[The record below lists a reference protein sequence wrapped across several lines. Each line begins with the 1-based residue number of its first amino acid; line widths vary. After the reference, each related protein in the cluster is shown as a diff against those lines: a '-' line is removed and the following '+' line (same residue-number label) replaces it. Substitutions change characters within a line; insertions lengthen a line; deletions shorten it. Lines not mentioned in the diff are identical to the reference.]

1 MSRGRLPS
9 SSSSGVSAPGATPA
23 GCARSSSP
31 VRPAV
36 RACPAAGPSGP
47 AAAALPV
54 PGTSEIA
61 GATLRALAMPSSLLR
76 LPPAAPRLDVVTE
89 ALDWAGSGDTLVL
102 VPARRD
108 AEVLAR
114 RLTALDRRV
123 ALQPEAWA
131 EAAAGGCTVVGARA
145 SAFAP
150 VGRLGLVVVLDAHS
164 EAYVEERAPTWDAT
178 VLAAERARRAGVPC
192 LQVSPCPT
200 LVGLATSTLVTV
212 APETER
218 DGWAAL
224 EVIDRRGDD
233 PRSGLFSS
241 RFAAIVRESRS
252 VRPEVPVVC
261 VLNRTGRAR
270 LLACGGVSRDR
281 ALRALRGGAR
291 RGGRRPRARLPGL
304 WDKAAVRVRGLRV
317 DAPEAPAARHRP
329 RRRGARRARRRAGRR
344 GSSTAGPRDDGGAAG
359 VLLGTEAV
367 LHRVRVASVVV
378 FLDFDQELAA
388 PRHRAWEEAFG
399 LLAVAGRLVG
409 GRGGGGGF
417 HRTRGRVIV
426 QTRIPDH
433 VVLRSADAGDPGL
446 LAAAEATRRASLGL
460 PPDRALALIA
470 GASAAATAR
479 RLACRS
485 GRPRDRRARSRPV
498 HGPGGGLAPPRRR
511 TRPGRPAG
519 RRGAGRGGPGP
530 PVTRDGLQR
539 FRARGVLEA
548 VQGATADSEDELCR
562 RLAGDLDAGFA
573 ELVATYGSLVCTV
586 AARATFGNEE
596 TEDLAAEA
604 FLRAYRAL
612 RGYDAARIRELRLR
626 PWLVTIAVNVARNAR
641 RAASRHRGRTVSPSP
656 ANRWR
661 GGGTSP
667 SSPRRP
673 TPRASSRSGSPPCR
687 PSSASPWS
695 SVTSPTCRCRRS
707 PPSWRAPRE
716 RRDRTSPGASP
727 PCAPRTAR
735 TAPAKRDP
743 RAAAGDR
750 SRTDEPVARRADR
763 GPAGAARRPSAP
775 GLCRP
780 RRRPRLDRR
789 RPDRPPPRRLDG
801 VGNLRRRVRLAPRR
815 RRLRRPGPR
824 AVRTAGPAGR
834 PPLAG
839 PGGRRPHGERPAP
852 RFRPHGP
859 DAFRSRRARGDACD
873 PRRRDPPVRVGGRGD
888 RPAPRRPRRRVGAR
902 AQPRARPHPL
912 PPGHPVGRLD
922 RQLRGWSGDERG
934 AFDGP
939 KGSISTRS
947 PSSPR
952 RASTTWDRRRR
963 RSSACRA
970 AGTPA
975 RSRPATASASATL
988 REAGSAGYRP
998 CADCR
1003 PGLRRSA

>member
-1 MSRGRLPS
+1 MTTGAVSATRRIVAVLPDVTGVDRSFAYAVPAALAPAVEIGSIVRVPLHGRKVRGWVVGSADEPDGYELREIIGVVSRGPSAELVELGRFGAWRYAGRLRPFLLAGS
-9 SSSSGVSAPGATPA
+9 PRRIVRVLPPAPPA
-23 GCARSSSP
+23 R
-31 VRPAV
+31 
-36 RACPAAGPSGP
+36 

-54 PGTSEIA
+54 PGSSEIA

-102 VPARRD
+102 VPTRRD

-218 DGWAAL
+218 DGWATL

-270 LLACGGVSRDR
+270 LLACGACRAIVRCERCEAALVEAGADR
-281 ALRALRGGAR
+281 ELACPVCGT
-291 RGGRRPRARLPGL
+291 RRPFVCAACGSTRLKRLRLGTARAAEEL
-304 WDKAAVRVRGLRV
+304 AALVGEPV
-317 DAPEAPAARHRP
+317 DEV
-329 RRRGARRARRRAGRR
+329 
-344 GSSTAGPRDDGGAAG
+344 SSTAGPRDDGGAAG

-479 RLACRS
+479 L
-485 GRPRDRRARSRPV
+485 
-498 HGPGGGLAPPRRR
+498 L
-511 TRPGRPAG
+511 
-519 RRGAGRGGPGP
+519 GAGRAGLEIAELGP
-530 PVTRDGLQR
+530 DR
-539 FRARGVLEA
+539 FMVRA
-548 VQGATADSEDELCR
+548 ADSR
-562 RLAGDLDAGFA
+562 RLADELARVGLPA
-573 ELVATYGSLVCTV
+573 EGVRVEV
-586 AARATFGNEE
+586 
-596 TEDLAAEA
+596 
-604 FLRAYRAL
+604 
-612 RGYDAARIRELRLR
+612 
-626 PWLVTIAVNVARNAR
+626 
-641 RAASRHRGRTVSPSP
+641 
-656 ANRWR
+656 
-661 GGGTSP
+661 
-667 SSPRRP
+667 
-673 TPRASSRSGSPPCR
+673 
-687 PSSASPWS
+687 
-695 SVTSPTCRCRRS
+695 
-707 PPSWRAPRE
+707 
-716 RRDRTSPGASP
+716 
-727 PCAPRTAR
+727 
-735 TAPAKRDP
+735 DP
-743 RAAAGDR
+743 
-750 SRTDEPVARRADR
+750 
-763 GPAGAARRPSAP
+763 
-775 GLCRP
+775 
-780 RRRPRLDRR
+780 
-789 RPDRPPPRRLDG
+789 
-801 VGNLRRRVRLAPRR
+801 VRL
-815 RRLRRPGPR
+815 
-824 AVRTAGPAGR
+824 
-834 PPLAG
+834 
-839 PGGRRPHGERPAP
+839 
-852 RFRPHGP
+852 
-859 DAFRSRRARGDACD
+859 
-873 PRRRDPPVRVGGRGD
+873 
-888 RPAPRRPRRRVGAR
+888 
-902 AQPRARPHPL
+902 
-912 PPGHPVGRLD
+912 
-922 RQLRGWSGDERG
+922 
-934 AFDGP
+934 
-939 KGSISTRS
+939 
-947 PSSPR
+947 
-952 RASTTWDRRRR
+952 
-963 RSSACRA
+963 
-970 AGTPA
+970 
-975 RSRPATASASATL
+975 
-988 REAGSAGYRP
+988 
-998 CADCR
+998 
-1003 PGLRRSA
+1003 